1 MIKKSSL
8 HLLTLGN
15 VQLNQI
21 RAYMVFATPTQ
32 NANQEAEPKMEILI
46 LDSYSV
52 LVYQIPYMLLY
63 DLARYIYIAL
73 T

>member
-46 LDSYSV
+46 LDSHSV
-52 LVYQIPYMLLY
+52 LV
-63 DLARYIYIAL
+63 
-73 T
+73 

>member
-21 RAYMVFATPTQ
+21 RAYMVLATPTQ
-32 NANQEAEPKMEILI
+32 NTNQEAEPKMEILI
-46 LDSYSV
+46 LDSHSV
-52 LVYQIPYMLLY
+52 LV
-63 DLARYIYIAL
+63 
-73 T
+73 